1 MSAPRTPDDR
11 PGSAV
16 AGRAPEPAVGSPPD
30 SVVGPAPQPAAGPA
44 FQATAGP
51 AFQAAAGPAFQAAA
65 GPAFQATAG
74 RVVSVQSTN
83 ERGGAEYANVDLL
96 DALAVRGRDVV
107 LLTNV
112 PDLAAGTRVR
122 VREVDLG
129 PKLASRTAANVILA
143 APLTLVA
150 LARAL
155 HAERPVAVTLLHFKK
170 EQLLCSLLPRRL
182 TGRIVWAEWGHV
194 PAPMRRG
201 LPRLLY
207 ALAARRAAGIM
218 AVSQGTKDSVVEAG
232 VPAAKIEVV
241 PNLVDVAGVARDEDA
256 RHALRREWGADEQT
270 LVAGCISRF
279 QRRKRN
285 DVVIDAMGHLD
296 GNVLLVLA
304 GEGDEEQALRRR
316 AAPHGERVRF
326 VPNVR
331 GHVEQFLSACDLLV
345 FAPSPTEGEPRVIV
359 MAQLLGVPVVATHPM
374 GGEGLIP
381 PDGGTIVAPHHD
393 PRALAAALA
402 AYRDDPARRA
412 REGER
417 AQQVTRA
424 SHDPE
429 RTLAAVERILK
440 LAC

>member
-1 MSAPRTPDDR
+1 VASGPRPN
-11 PGSAV
+11 
-16 AGRAPEPAVGSPPD
+16 
-30 SVVGPAPQPAAGPA
+30 AAG
-44 FQATAGP
+44 
-51 AFQAAAGPAFQAAA
+51 
-65 GPAFQATAG
+65 G
-74 RVVSVQSTN
+74 RVVSVQTTN

-96 DALAVRGRDVV
+96 DALAARGHDVV

-129 PKLASRTAANVILA
+129 PKLASRTAAKVILA
-143 APLTLVA
+143 APLTLLA

-155 HAERPVAVTLLHFKK
+155 RAERPVAVTLLHFKK

-194 PAPMRRG
+194 PAAMRRG
-201 LPRLLY
+201 LPRMAY

-218 AVSQGTKDSVVEAG
+218 AVSQGTKDSVAQAG

-241 PNLVDVAGVARDEDA
+241 PNLVDVDGVTRDEDA
-256 RHALRREWGADEQT
+256 RRTLRQEWGADEQT

-285 DVVIDAMGHLD
+285 DVVIDAMAHLD
-296 GNVLLVLA
+296 DGVLLVLA
-304 GEGDEEQALRRR
+304 GEGEEERALRSR
-316 AAPHGERVRF
+316 AAPYEGRVRF

-374 GGEGLIP
+374 GAAGLIP
-381 PDGGTIVAPHHD
+381 PQGGSIVSPHHD
-393 PRALAAALA
+393 PRALAAALD
-402 AYRDDPARRA
+402 AYREDRQRCR
-412 REGER
+412 REGELAR
-417 AQQVTRA
+417 QETLR
-424 SHDPE
+424 SHDPR
-429 RTLAAVERILK
+429 RTLSSVERLLK
-440 LAC
+440 LTS

>member
-1 MSAPRTPDDR
+1 MASGPRPN
-11 PGSAV
+11 
-16 AGRAPEPAVGSPPD
+16 AVG
-30 SVVGPAPQPAAGPA
+30 
-44 FQATAGP
+44 
-51 AFQAAAGPAFQAAA
+51 
-65 GPAFQATAG
+65 G
-74 RVVSVQSTN
+74 RVVSVQTTN

-96 DALAVRGRDVV
+96 DALAARGHDVV

-129 PKLASRTAANVILA
+129 PKLASRTAAKVILA
-143 APLTLVA
+143 APLTLLA

-155 HAERPVAVTLLHFKK
+155 RAERPVAVTLLHFKK

-194 PAPMRRG
+194 PAAMRRG
-201 LPRLLY
+201 LPRMVY

-218 AVSQGTKDSVVEAG
+218 AVSQGTKDSVAQAG

-241 PNLVDVAGVARDEDA
+241 PNLVDVDGVTRDEDA
-256 RHALRREWGADEQT
+256 RRTLRQEWGADEQT

-285 DVVIDAMGHLD
+285 DVVIDAMAHLD
-296 GNVLLVLA
+296 DGVLLVLA
-304 GEGDEEQALRRR
+304 GEGEEEQALRSR
-316 AAPHGERVRF
+316 AAPYEGRVRF

-374 GGEGLIP
+374 GAEGLIP
-381 PDGGTIVAPHHD
+381 PQGGSIVSPHHD
-393 PRALAAALA
+393 PRALAAALD
-402 AYRDDPARRA
+402 AYREDRQRCR
-412 REGER
+412 REGELAR
-417 AQQVTRA
+417 QETLR
-424 SHDPE
+424 SHDPR
-429 RTLAAVERILK
+429 RTLSSVERLLK
-440 LAC
+440 LTS